1 MQSGI
6 QSPRSFLNFD
16 IRYLTEQ
23 SIVEKYR
30 DRDREREREKK
41 MRMGMGM
48 GIDSWSRQGVS
59 VESKALLSRAL
70 SNVRTV
76 KAYSLQEEVRHLHS
90 EK

>member
-6 QSPRSFLNFD
+6 QSPRSYFNFN

-30 DRDREREREKK
+30 DREREREEK
-41 MRMGMGM
+41 MGMGM
-48 GIDSWSRQGVS
+48 GMDVWSRQGVS

-70 SNVRTV
+70 SNIRTV
-76 KAYSLQEEVRHLHS
+76 KAYSLQEEVRHLHW